1 MLLCATICAQAQQN
15 KASSCSLDDF
25 AKQVFGESASF
36 TPRDYLSKIKVY
48 DADSTHV
55 TGSLTKDFAVLAKA
69 LSSEA
74 NITGIVGLWGG
85 LKVEAND
92 IVVIDD
98 DSKFSYGTPDESGV
112 YDEKF
117 YVYDDYKS
125 DIYKPHSLSAG
136 CRAKFIYRFSKQATI
151 YFSINEHEYDCNE
164 EDADF
169 YVIPYG
175 NCKIEDDNNIDVTIR
190 RFRQIAKYE
199 VSNIPSLL
207 FEKKSLLSI
216 KIEALDVDGK
226 VVPIVNKLESQ
237 WQIDENTGIATFT
250 PILPYEFKGSWS
262 SRKYFYL
269 DDYIKAVE
277 ANGVSLAIDI
287 NNKSVVTSLN
297 DVKQAAPRVTAID
310 GGIAISGCDDCG
322 VDVYSIDGKK
332 VYSGHDSQVC
342 LPGGIYI
349 VRVDG
354 KAVKVVVK

>member
-15 KASSCSLDDF
+15 KASSCSLDGF
-25 AKQVFGESASF
+25 VKQVFGESASF
-36 TPRDYLSKIKVY
+36 TPSDYLSKIKVY

-74 NITGIVGLWGG
+74 NMTGFVGLWGG

-98 DSKFSYGTPDESGV
+98 DSKFTYGTMDESGV

-117 YVYDDYKS
+117 YVYEDYES
-125 DIYKPHSLSAG
+125 DIYKPTSLSAG
-136 CRAKFIYRFSKQATI
+136 CLAKFIYRFSKQATV
-151 YFSINEHEYDCNE
+151 YFSINEHKYDCSD
-164 EDADF
+164 EDADD
-169 YVIPYG
+169 YVIPYRG
-175 NCKIEDDNNIDVTIR
+175 SDINAQNNIDVTIR

-199 VSNIPSLL
+199 VGDIPSVL
-207 FEKKSLLSI
+207 FEKGSLLQI
-216 KIEALDVDGK
+216 KIKALDVDGK
-226 VVPIVNKLESQ
+226 VVPILNKLESQ
-237 WQIDENTGIATFT
+237 WQVDANTGIATFT
-250 PILPYEFKGSWS
+250 PILPCEFKGYWS
-262 SRKYFYL
+262 YAKNFYL

-287 NNKSVVTSLN
+287 NNKSVVTSIN
-297 DVKQAAPRVTAID
+297 DVKPAAPRVTAID

-342 LPGGIYI
+342 LPGGFYI